1 MKQAVNHAPRPDFMM
16 ALATLA
22 LVAMGFILI
31 LSASSILAFDRYGNP
46 LHFVEHQALFA
57 VAGTLALLWLQG
69 LSADV
74 LRAKLP
80 LLLGFATLML
90 LAVLVPGLGHKVG
103 GARRWLGFSLLRFQP
118 SELFKMVAVLFAA
131 ERLARAVERGGTWKE
146 ALPSLAPLGLGLLLV
161 LAEPDFGSTVLTL
174 LMLIGLLFVAGMPAV
189 WLAWVGAG
197 LAPVAAFLVLHSA
210 YRLKRVEVFLN
221 PWKDAG
227 GAGFQITHSM
237 MAFGTGGIFGVGFGE
252 GRQKL
257 FYLPEPH
264 TDFIFATA
272 GEELGLLGCLCIL
285 AFFVLLLWRCWLVA
299 LKARNL
305 FLKLSSLGLTLFLGL
320 QVLANLFVVLG
331 MAPTKGTTLPFLSSG
346 GSALAIDLMA
356 VGLLLNFSKQ
366 VDAEELRAEAR

>member
-1 MKQAVNHAPRPDFMM
+1 MKTAAHPAPRPDFMM
-16 ALATLA
+16 ALAALA
-22 LVAMGFILI
+22 LVSMGFILI

-57 VAGTLALLWLQG
+57 IAGTLALLWLQG
-69 LSADV
+69 LSADL

-80 LLLGFATLML
+80 LLLGVATLML

-103 GARRWLGFSLLRFQP
+103 GARRWLGFSFLRFQP

-131 ERLARAVERGGTWKE
+131 EKLAKVLEQGGTWKD
-146 ALPSLAPLGLGLLLV
+146 AIPSLAPLALGLLLV
-161 LAEPDFGSTVLTL
+161 LAEPDFGSTVLAT
-174 LMLIGLLFVAGMPAV
+174 LMLLGLLFVAGMPTL
-189 WLAWVGAG
+189 WLGWVGAG
-197 LAPVAAFLVLHSA
+197 LVPVAAFLVLHSA
-210 YRLKRVEVFLN
+210 YRLRRVQVFLN
-221 PWKDAG
+221 PWNEAN

-272 GEELGLLGCLCIL
+272 GEELGLVGCLLIL

-299 LKARNL
+299 LKARSH
-305 FLKLSSLGLTLFLGL
+305 FLKLGSLGLTLFLGL

-331 MAPTKGTTLPFLSSG
+331 LAPTKGTTLPFLSSG

-366 VDAEELRAEAR
+366 VDAEDPERGAR

>member
-1 MKQAVNHAPRPDFMM
+1 MKAAPRPDFLM
-16 ALATLA
+16 ALAVLA
-22 LVAMGFILI
+22 LVTTGLLLI
-31 LSASSILAFDRYGNP
+31 LSASSILAFDRYGNQ
-46 LHFVEHQALFA
+46 LHFVEHQAAFA
-57 VAGTLALLWLQG
+57 FAGTLALLWLQG
-69 LSADV
+69 ISADT

-80 LLLGFATLML
+80 LLLGFATLLL

-103 GARRWLGFSLLRFQP
+103 GARRWLGFSALRFQP

-131 ERLARAVERGGTWKE
+131 ERLARVLEQGGTWRD
-146 ALPSLAPLGLGLLLV
+146 ALPSLAPLGLGLLLI
-161 LAEPDFGSTVLTL
+161 LAEPDFGSTVLTT

-189 WLAWVGAG
+189 WLAWVGAV
-197 LAPVAAFLVLHSA
+197 LVPAAAFLVLHSP
-210 YRLKRVEVFLN
+210 YRLKRVKVFLD

-227 GAGFQITHSM
+227 GSGFQITHSM
-237 MAFGTGGIFGVGFGE
+237 MAFGTGGIFGAGLGE

-272 GEELGLLGCLCIL
+272 GEELGLLGCLVIL

-299 LKARNL
+299 LKARSL
-305 FLKLSSLGLTLFLGL
+305 FPRLASLGLTLFLGL

-331 MAPTKGTTLPFLSSG
+331 LAPTKGTTLPFLSSG

-356 VGLLLNFSKQ
+356 VGLLLNLSKQ
-366 VDAEELRAEAR
+366 VDAEHLESGVR